1 MKSKKTFRHGN
12 TGNKKIPTCLETLLQ
27 NKLNSDVARFTTNQ
41 TCLANNQA
49 VKGCEKLLQKV

>member
-12 TGNKKIPTCLETLLQ
+12 TGNKKLPTCLATLLH
-27 NKLNSDVARFTTNQ
+27 NELNSDVARFTTNQ
-41 TCLANNQA
+41 TCLATNQV